1 MSIRVALEHRMSYR
15 FDRAVGLSPHVVR
28 LRPAP
33 HCRTPVLAYSLT
45 VTPREHFIN
54 WQQDPFGN
62 HLARLVFPEPA
73 RELTVTV
80 DLVAD
85 LAIVNPFD
93 FFVEESAARYPFA
106 YDATLE
112 RELAPY
118 LSDNQHLS
126 DDEPGPLLAQWLGS
140 WSSERGGGSDG
151 QAIVDFLVALNQRI
165 QRSVAYTTRM
175 EPGVQTP
182 DETLEKGLGSCRDS
196 AWLLVQVLRR
206 VGLAARFVSGYLV
219 QLRPDEAPLDGPPG
233 ALTDFTDLHA
243 WAEAY
248 IPGAG
253 WIGLDPTSGL
263 LAGEGHLPLVCSP
276 HPSTAAPISGTTEPC
291 EVTFEHSNTVRRLEE
306 PPRVTLP
313 YSEEQWAHI
322 DALGDE
328 VDKALAAGDVR
339 LTLGGE
345 PTFVAA
351 DDMEAAQW
359 TTAADGGDKRAR
371 GEALARRLLDR
382 FGPGGLLHYGQGKW
396 YPGEPLPRWQI
407 TLLWRADG
415 EPLWN
420 DRTLLA
426 DAVLIDSGATGAA
439 GAPPGGAGVS
449 PGGAAADAAVLA
461 RSIAASLG
469 LPDGCCIPGYEDPL
483 HRLLVEAGLPAG
495 EPPAVD
501 VDPTDESLAASDSR
515 LAALAALDEDGRGD
529 PVGWVIPLHPVPDA
543 GPDTG
548 PGERPGWATTHWTLR
563 RGHLAL
569 IPGDSPMGLRLPLEA
584 LTWRPAPP
592 ADPEPSPFDEHPP
605 LPGRMAAAARR
616 RPKAKE
622 VDPEKVP
629 RGALCVE
636 VRAGNLFVFL
646 PPVQHLEHAVDLI
659 GVVERAAA
667 KLGRPVVLEGYL
679 PPIDPRLVRLAVTP
693 DPGVLEVNI
702 HPASSWPELVDIT
715 AGVHADARATRL
727 GTETFHLDGTHA
739 GTGGGNHLTLGG
751 PTPADSPLLRR
762 PDLLRSIITYWQH
775 HPSLSYLF
783 SGRFI
788 GPTSQSPRVDE
799 ARHESLYELE
809 IAFAE
814 LERRTG
820 AAGDA
825 APPWLV
831 DRSFRHLLVDAT
843 GSTHRAELCID
854 KLFNPDSER
863 GRLGL
868 LELRGFEMPP
878 HPRMALV
885 QALLVRAL
893 VARFSAEPYAGPLV
907 RWGTELHD
915 RFLLPFYV
923 AADIAEVVDDLVRHG
938 FAFDLAWL
946 APFLEFRFPLIGA
959 VDVAGIT
966 LELRAAIEP
975 WSVLGE
981 EVTSTGTARNV
992 DSSLE
997 RLQVMAYGL
1006 TGDRHVVTCNGVP
1019 VPLHTTGTPGAYVA
1033 GVRYRAWKPPS
1044 ALHPTIGV
1052 HAPLIFDLVDRWS
1065 GRSLGG
1071 CTYHVSHPGGRAYD
1085 RFPVNAN
1092 EAEARRASRFSAGGH
1107 TPGLVDVSAILAAG
1121 PAAAGVGAQSL
1132 EYPRTL
1138 DLRRAPDFRGH
1149 PGPRVPRGHPEAR

>member
-1 MSIRVALEHRMSYR
+1 MSTRVGLTHHMSYR
-15 FDRAVGLSPHVVR
+15 FDRSVGLSPHVVR

-45 VTPREHFIN
+45 VTPKKHFVN

-73 RELTVTV
+73 RQLTVTV

-93 FFVEESAARYPFA
+93 FFVEESAARYPFT
-106 YDATLE
+106 YDATLTG
-112 RELAPY
+112 ELAPY
-118 LSDNQHLS
+118 LLL
-126 DDEPGPLLAQWLGS
+126 DEEPRPLLAKWLRD
-140 WSSERGGGSDG
+140 WSTDPASSASRGPPIADY
-151 QAIVDFLVALNQRI
+151 LVELNQRVF
-165 QRSVAYTTRM
+165 RSVAYTTRV

-182 DETLEKGLGSCRDS
+182 DETLEKKLGSCRDS
-196 AWLLVQVLRR
+196 AWLLVHILRR

-219 QLRPDEAPLDGPPG
+219 QLRPDEVPLEGPPG
-233 ALTDFTDLHA
+233 PLSDFTDLHA
-243 WAEAY
+243 WAETY

-263 LAGEGHLPLVCSP
+263 LAGEGHLPLVCTP
-276 HPSTAAPISGTTEPC
+276 HPSTAAPISGTTDPC
-291 EVTFEHSNTVRRLEE
+291 GVTFEYFNTLRRLEA

-313 YSEEQWAHI
+313 YSEEQWKDI

-328 VDKALAAGDVR
+328 VDKALAAGEVR
-339 LTLGGE
+339 LTFGGE

-359 TTAADGGDKRAR
+359 TTAADGADKRAR
-371 GEALARRLLDR
+371 GEELARRLLDR

-415 EPLWN
+415 EPLWS
-420 DRTLLA
+420 DRSLLA
-426 DAVLIDSGATGAA
+426 EAVLTNAVLSDSGAKDATDVPDA
-439 GAPPGGAGVS
+439 S
-449 PGGAAADAAVLA
+449 HRTSTADAAVLA
-461 RSIAASLG
+461 HSIASSLG

-483 HRLLVEAGLPAG
+483 HSLLVEARLPGG
-495 EPPAVD
+495 EPPGFD
-501 VDPTDESLAASDSR
+501 IDPTGGSIATSDAR
-515 LAALAALDEDGRGD
+515 LAALAALDQDGRGD

-543 GPDTG
+543 GPSDQ
-548 PGERPGWATTHWTLR
+548 PGWATTRWTLR

-569 IPGDSPMGLRLPLEA
+569 MPGESPMGLRLPLEA
-584 LTWRPAPP
+584 LTWRPAPT
-592 ADPEPSPFDEHPP
+592 DPEPSTFAEPRP
-605 LPGRMAAAARR
+605 LPGRNEAEARR

-622 VDPEKVP
+622 TEPEKVP
-629 RGALCVE
+629 RSALCVE
-636 VRAGNLFVFL
+636 ARGDNLFVFL
-646 PPVQHLEHAVDLI
+646 PPLQHLEHTVDLL
-659 GVVERAAA
+659 GAVERAAA
-667 KLGRPVVLEGYL
+667 KLGRPIALEGYL

-702 HPASSWPELVDIT
+702 HPASSWPELVEIT
-715 AGVHADARATRL
+715 TGVHADARATRL

-788 GPTSQSPRVDE
+788 GPTSQAPRVDE

-814 LERRTG
+814 LERGMVATRG
-820 AAGDA
+820 AP
-825 APPWLV
+825 PPWLV
-831 DRSFRHLLVDAT
+831 DRVFRHLLVDVT

-907 RWGTELHD
+907 RWGTQLHD
-915 RFLLPFYV
+915 RFLLPLYV
-923 AADIAEVVDDLVRHG
+923 AADIAEVVADLDRHG
-938 FAFDLAWL
+938 FTFDLAWL
-946 APFLEFRFPLIGA
+946 APFLEFRFPRIGA
-959 VDVAGIT
+959 VDVAGVA
-966 LELRAAIEP
+966 LELRTAIEP

-981 EVTSTGTARNV
+981 EVTSTGTARYV
-992 DSSLE
+992 DSSVE
-997 RLQVMAYGL
+997 RLQVMVEGL
-1006 TGDRHVVTCNGVP
+1006 TDDRHVATCNGVP
-1019 VPLHTTGTPGAYVA
+1019 IPLHATRTAGTYVA

-1052 HAPLIFDLVDRWS
+1052 HAPLVFDLLDRWS

-1071 CTYHVSHPGGRAYD
+1071 CTYHVSHPGGLAYD

-1107 TPGLVDVSAILAAG
+1107 TPGPIDIGALLGTG
-1121 PAAAGVGAQSL
+1121 PGVAGVNTQHV
-1132 EYPRTL
+1132 EYPLTL
-1138 DLRRAPDFRGH
+1138 DLRRAPLVRKQPEPRVLRQR
-1149 PGPRVPRGHPEAR
+1149 PGPGES